1 MLKFIGLL
9 LLFFVLVSAV
19 SIVGVYR
26 YLSPVQEAVKIAS
39 PSSVRAL
46 STGEII
52 GLQGKHGAHTWLG
65 IPYAQPPVGDL
76 RWKAPLKALP
86 WEGRQEMLGYGE
98 QCPQLRVVAGIDDDR
113 TYVGDEDCLR
123 LNVWAP
129 TYHKDEVPTADKA
142 LPVMF
147 WIHGGGNTVGSGGSD
162 LVQIYDGAMMA
173 TEQKVIVVSVNYRL
187 GPMGWFFHEA
197 LRETSDTA
205 ADASGNY
212 GTLDLISALGWVQ
225 ENIAAFGG
233 NPSNVTIYGESA
245 GGFNVLSLMASPLA
259 RGLFHKAIVQSGG
272 LNIFTRKQSQVP
284 WKNQGGNPVMTSQ
297 EMTANWLVR
306 SGRAPGKTSA
316 MLMQSD
322 LDSQALSNWLRSLP
336 LQDIFDIFDASFAG
350 MIEMPLLIG
359 DGYVLPEMT
368 AVEIFS
374 DPALYANVPVI
385 LGTNRDEVA
394 LFLAFLPQYVGSVNG
409 FPATIKNPVA
419 YSRDVK
425 YGSQFWRVRGV
436 DEIAQA
442 ISQDQPESVF
452 SYRFDADDWRNL
464 GFIDFQEL
472 FGAAHAVELFFVFG
486 YFPDQMRIL
495 FPDSTFD
502 DVSQLSH
509 SMMSYWAQFA
519 RTGNP
524 GSGGSDQE
532 SQWLPWMT
540 DAPGNFLVLDTDLD
554 GGIHMER
561 EMLTKDGVRAAFLA
575 EDFGSPD
582 EKCQSY
588 RTVLANAGFDEVEYG
603 SFGCK

>member
-129 TYHKDEVPTADKA
+129 SYHKDEVPTADKA

-306 SGRAPGKTSA
+306 SGRASGKTSA

-486 YFPDQMRIL
+486 YFPDPMKIL

-524 GSGGSDQE
+524 GAGGNDQE

>member
-129 TYHKDEVPTADKA
+129 SYHKDEVPTADKA

-306 SGRAPGKTSA
+306 SGRASGKTSA

>member
-306 SGRAPGKTSA
+306 SGRASGKTSA

-486 YFPDQMRIL
+486 YFPDPMKIL

>member
-306 SGRAPGKTSA
+306 SGRASGKTSA

-442 ISQDQPESVF
+442 ISQDQPGSVF

-486 YFPDQMRIL
+486 YFPDPMKIL

>member
-129 TYHKDEVPTADKA
+129 SYHKDEVPTADKA

-306 SGRAPGKTSA
+306 SGRASGKTSA

-464 GFIDFQEL
+464 GFIDLQDL

-524 GSGGSDQE
+524 GAGGNDQE

>member
-129 TYHKDEVPTADKA
+129 SYHKDEVPTADKA

-306 SGRAPGKTSA
+306 SGRASGKTSA

-409 FPATIKNPVA
+409 FPATIKNPAA

-486 YFPDQMRIL
+486 YFPDPMKIL

-524 GSGGSDQE
+524 GSGGNDQE

>member
-1 MLKFIGLL
+1 MLKFILLL
-9 LLFFVLVSAV
+9 LLFVVLIAVGSA
-19 SIVGVYR
+19 VGVYS
-26 YLSPVQEAVKIAS
+26 YLSPEEEAVKRTS
-39 PSSVRAL
+39 PSSVRTL
-46 STGEII
+46 STGDII
-52 GLQGKHGAHTWLG
+52 GLQGKHGAHVWLG

-76 RWKAPLKALP
+76 RWKAPLRALP
-86 WEGRQEMLGYGE
+86 WEGRKEMLGYGA
-98 QCPQLRVVAGIDDDR
+98 QCPQLPVIENIDADR
-113 TYVGDEDCLR
+113 AYVGVEDCLR

-129 TYHKDEVPTADKA
+129 TYHKDGVPTADEA

-162 LVQIYDGAMMA
+162 LVQIYDGSMMA

-187 GPMGWFFHEA
+187 GPMGWFFHDA
-197 LRETSDTA
+197 LRETSGTRE
-205 ADASGNY
+205 DASGNY

-284 WKNQGGNPVMTSQ
+284 WKNQGGNHVMTSQ

-394 LFLAFLPQYVGSVNG
+394 LFLAFL
-409 FPATIKNPVA
+409 
-419 YSRDVK
+419 
-425 YGSQFWRVRGV
+425 
-436 DEIAQA
+436 
-442 ISQDQPESVF
+442 
-452 SYRFDADDWRNL
+452 
-464 GFIDFQEL
+464 
-472 FGAAHAVELFFVFG
+472 
-486 YFPDQMRIL
+486 
-495 FPDSTFD
+495 
-502 DVSQLSH
+502 
-509 SMMSYWAQFA
+509 
-519 RTGNP
+519 
-524 GSGGSDQE
+524 
-532 SQWLPWMT
+532 
-540 DAPGNFLVLDTDLD
+540 
-554 GGIHMER
+554 
-561 EMLTKDGVRAAFLA
+561 AFLA
-575 EDFGSPD
+575 FLGFPGL
-582 EKCQSY
+582 
-588 RTVLANAGFDEVEYG
+588 LAFLAWMA
-603 SFGCK
+603 

>member
-245 GGFNVLSLMASPLA
+245 GGFNVLSLMATPLA

-306 SGRAPGKTSA
+306 SGRASGKTSA

-442 ISQDQPESVF
+442 ISQDQPGSVF

-486 YFPDQMRIL
+486 YFPDPMKIL

>member
-306 SGRAPGKTSA
+306 SGRASGKTSA

-486 YFPDQMRIL
+486 YFPDPMKIL

-524 GSGGSDQE
+524 GAGGNDQE

>member
-306 SGRAPGKTSA
+306 SGRASGKTSA

-524 GSGGSDQE
+524 GAGGNDQE

>member
-306 SGRAPGKTSA
+306 SGRASGKTSA

-464 GFIDFQEL
+464 GFVDFKEL
-472 FGAAHAVELFFVFG
+472 FGAAHAFELFFVFG
-486 YFPDQMRIL
+486 YFPDPMKIL

-502 DVSQLSH
+502 DLSLLSN

-524 GSGGSDQE
+524 GAGGNDQE

>member
-306 SGRAPGKTSA
+306 SGRASGKTSA

-409 FPATIKNPVA
+409 FPATIKNPAA

-486 YFPDQMRIL
+486 YFPDPMKIL

-588 RTVLANAGFDEVEYG
+588 RTVLANSGFDEVEYG

>member
-1 MLKFIGLL
+1 
-9 LLFFVLVSAV
+9 
-19 SIVGVYR
+19 
-26 YLSPVQEAVKIAS
+26 
-39 PSSVRAL
+39 
-46 STGEII
+46 
-52 GLQGKHGAHTWLG
+52 
-65 IPYAQPPVGDL
+65 
-76 RWKAPLKALP
+76 
-86 WEGRQEMLGYGE
+86 
-98 QCPQLRVVAGIDDDR
+98 
-113 TYVGDEDCLR
+113 
-123 LNVWAP
+123 
-129 TYHKDEVPTADKA
+129 
-142 LPVMF
+142 
-147 WIHGGGNTVGSGGSD
+147 
-162 LVQIYDGAMMA
+162 
-173 TEQKVIVVSVNYRL
+173 
-187 GPMGWFFHEA
+187 
-197 LRETSDTA
+197 
-205 ADASGNY
+205 
-212 GTLDLISALGWVQ
+212 
-225 ENIAAFGG
+225 
-233 NPSNVTIYGESA
+233 
-245 GGFNVLSLMASPLA
+245 MASPLA

-306 SGRAPGKTSA
+306 SGRASGKTSA

-442 ISQDQPESVF
+442 ISQDQPGSVF

-486 YFPDQMRIL
+486 YFPDPMKIL

>member
-9 LLFFVLVSAV
+9 LLFFVLITAGSAV
-19 SIVGVYR
+19 AVYR
-26 YLSPVQEAVKIAS
+26 YLSPGQDAVKIAS
-39 PSSVRAL
+39 PSSVRML

-76 RWKAPLKALP
+76 RWKAPLKALR
-86 WEGRQEMLGYGE
+86 WDSRQEMLGYGE
-98 QCPQLRVVAGIDDDR
+98 QCPQLRVVAGIDDER

-129 TYHKDEVPTADKA
+129 TYHKDEVPEDDKA

-162 LVQIYDGAMMA
+162 LVQVYDGAMMA
-173 TEQKVIVVSVNYRL
+173 TDQEVIVVSVNYRL

-197 LRETSDTA
+197 IRKTSNTA

-233 NPSNVTIYGESA
+233 DPSNVTIYGESA
-245 GGFNVLSLMASPLA
+245 GGFNVLSLLASPLA

-272 LNIFTRKQSQVP
+272 LNIFTREQSEVP
-284 WKNQGGNPVMTSQ
+284 WKSQGGSDAMTSQ
-297 EMTANWLVR
+297 KMTANWLVR
-306 SGRAPGKTSA
+306 SGRAQGETSA

-322 LDSQALSNWLRSLP
+322 LEPKELSKWLRNLP
-336 LQDIFDIFDASFAG
+336 LQDIFDIFDGSFGG

-359 DGYVLPEMT
+359 DGHVLPEMS

-409 FPATIKNPVA
+409 LPTTIKNPTA

-452 SYRFDADDWRNL
+452 SYRFDADDWRDL

-486 YFPDQMRIL
+486 YFPDQMKIL

-524 GSGGSDQE
+524 GSGGDGQE

-540 DAPGNFLVLDTDLD
+540 DVPGNFLVLDTGLD
-554 GGIHMER
+554 GGIRMER
-561 EMLTKDGVRAAFLA
+561 EMLTKNGVRAAFLA

-588 RTVLANAGFDEVEYG
+588 RTVLLNSGFDQAEYE

>member
-306 SGRAPGKTSA
+306 SGRASGKTSA

-486 YFPDQMRIL
+486 YFPDPMKIL

-554 GGIHMER
+554 GGIYMER

-588 RTVLANAGFDEVEYG
+588 RTVLANSGFDEVEYG

>member
-129 TYHKDEVPTADKA
+129 SYHKDEVPTADKA

-272 LNIFTRKQSQVP
+272 LNIFTREQSQVP

-306 SGRAPGKTSA
+306 SGRASGKTSA

-486 YFPDQMRIL
+486 YFPDPMKIL

-524 GSGGSDQE
+524 GAGGNDQE

-561 EMLTKDGVRAAFLA
+561 EMLTNVRVIEPCWPTL
-575 EDFGSPD
+575 
-582 EKCQSY
+582 
-588 RTVLANAGFDEVEYG
+588 VLTRLSTGHSVANRPTTRGERFHFAGG
-603 SFGCK
+603 A

>member
-306 SGRAPGKTSA
+306 SGRASGKTSA

-442 ISQDQPESVF
+442 ISQDQPGSVF

-486 YFPDQMRIL
+486 YFPDPMKIL

-588 RTVLANAGFDEVEYG
+588 RTVLANSGFDEVEYG